1 MQVLVIIIIIQ
12 MIIIGYLAYP
22 KIKQHIEDNRWK

>member
-22 KIKQHIEDNRWK
+22 KIKQRFEDRRWE